1 MTALEPPTTVSEE
14 TPGQLCHIQCPLYL
28 FNIFYH
34 LGHWSSYQALDF
46 SDLTSKENGTLWI
59 DLDSNSV
66 SHSFAAINRLNK
78 NSIFARFHFINSR
91 CINITSSIQHQAR
104 PFLNWQNSHTPKRRS
119 FCWIGNSLLTTIY
132 YLFCSCTFWKLPIW
146 TSNTQVFKFWCNRN
160 KIILTCHLI
169 IPTIIDVTISYA
181 SDRHIT

>member
-91 CINITSSIQHQAR
+91 CINITSSIQQKAR
-104 PFLNWQNSHTPKRRS
+104 PFLKWAKFTYSKTAQLLLNWEQSSHYH
-119 FCWIGNSLLTTIY
+119 LLFILQLY
-132 YLFCSCTFWKLPIW
+132 IL
-146 TSNTQVFKFWCNRN
+146 
-160 KIILTCHLI
+160 KITNLNF
-169 IPTIIDVTISYA
+169 
-181 SDRHIT
+181 